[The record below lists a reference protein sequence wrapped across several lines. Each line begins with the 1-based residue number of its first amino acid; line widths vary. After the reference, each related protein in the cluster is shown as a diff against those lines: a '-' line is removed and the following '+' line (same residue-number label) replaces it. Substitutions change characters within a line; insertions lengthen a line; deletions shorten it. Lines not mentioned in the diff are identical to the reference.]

1 MVWCIVMRGPQPLS
15 MRSAVDLRTVLETTP
30 VGGRSVVLP
39 DGMGAAMPE
48 PVPEP
53 RPAVDGPTAAREL
66 VVLGTASQMPT
77 RDRNHNG
84 YLLRWDGEAI
94 LFDPGEGAQRQLLLA
109 GESAASITTV
119 CVTHFHGDHC
129 LGLPGMLHRMAQDG
143 VRRAVDIAF
152 PAAARGDYERLRDVA
167 GAGAPPLT
175 EHPVAGDGLV
185 LETPRFALRAMALD
199 HRTATVGW
207 RLEEPD
213 SRRMLPERL
222 AAAGVHGP
230 MIGRLQREGR
240 VALGDAV
247 VRLEDV
253 SAPRPGQKLA
263 FVMDTRVCDA
273 AYELARGVDVLV
285 CESTF
290 LQEEADLAEAYGHLT
305 ALQAGRIA
313 AEAGARLL
321 VLSHYSQRHPD
332 PSVYA
337 EEARRVHPA
346 TVAARDLTRIA
357 VPPRRRVAP
366 ER

>member
-213 SRRMLPERL
+213 SRRMLPDRL

-240 VALGDAV
+240 VAVGDAAFALQPADHRTV
-247 VRLEDV
+247 HAGGGQPFRQHPARVR
-253 SAPRPGQKLA
+253 
-263 FVMDTRVCDA
+263 
-273 AYELARGVDVLV
+273 
-285 CESTF
+285 F
-290 LQEEADLAEAYGHLT
+290 LQAPADRRGAVVQRHRAQGEPGRLQHQAVAGHRVLRQRRGT
-305 ALQAGRIA
+305 GAGNIAQALVVASRGRREGDVHGPPDA
-313 AEAGARLL
+313 
-321 VLSHYSQRHPD
+321 VLSHAVQHPG
-332 PSVYA
+332 
-337 EEARRVHPA
+337 
-346 TVAARDLTRIA
+346 
-357 VPPRRRVAP
+357 
-366 ER
+366 